1 MDETGERRTQAA
13 SRKKAGLKNCRIV
26 NIATGAHCKKFKTI
40 RRIMGFEHFPG
51 VAENHDCAENTNK
64 TMGFRDFLD
73 AIGSAFLSLRGSN
86 GTDIA

>member
-13 SRKKAGLKNCRIV
+13 SGEKAELKNCRIV

-51 VAENHDCAENTNK
+51 VAENHDRAVNTQK
-64 TMGFRDFLD
+64 TAVFV
-73 AIGSAFLSLRGSN
+73 IP
-86 GTDIA
+86 